1 MNKLLLVL
9 AAGCVLAMC
18 FSVPV
23 FSGEIIGSV
32 VDANGNPL
40 PGVQVVVKAQ
50 NSPMTGA
57 AITNRAAITNQT
69 GQYEI
74 AGLNPGLYYITL
86 DPKGTNLTGQ
96 TVVSNLNDNGL
107 TVNWAAAP
115 GRQAIAMAQP
125 GIQRSSADSF
135 RPVVAENSKDRDKDD
150 DHSPPGCKGMPG
162 PPCGPK
168 KSDKH

>member
-9 AAGCVLAMC
+9 SAGCALAMS
-18 FSVPV
+18 FSLPA
-23 FSGEIIGSV
+23 FSGDIIGSV

-40 PGVQVVVKAQ
+40 QGVQVIVRAQ
-50 NSPMTGA
+50 NSPMTG
-57 AITNRAAITNQT
+57 AAITNQT

-74 AGLNPGLYYITL
+74 AGLNPGRYYITL
-86 DPKGTNLTGQ
+86 DAKGTNLTGQ

-107 TVNWAAAP
+107 TVNWAASP
-115 GRQAIAMAQP
+115 GRQAIATAQA
-125 GIQRSSADSF
+125 GIQQPSAASVQSSAASTSDDS
-135 RPVVAENSKDRDKDD
+135 
-150 DHSPPGCKGMPG
+150 SPPGCKGMPG